1 MNTIWIV
8 LPVLILLMFQ
18 LGMEL
23 NLAAFWRVLKRPL
36 PVVVGLAGQLVLLPA
51 LAFAVGCC
59 FQLPPVF
66 FLGLILIACC
76 PGGSSSNVFSLLA
89 KGDVALSV
97 ILTTLSSVITLFTIP
112 VVVALATRFVS
123 LYSDVQ
129 IHLPVGQLIVQ
140 NLLLMFLPMLLG
152 GCLRIGFPAV
162 ADRLRPV
169 LGWLSFPAL
178 MLLAAVFFL
187 QHYATIVRNFP
198 LLGLTVAVLILLAMG
213 GGWLMSRLA
222 RLKGAQRRTIVIEI
236 GMQNAAQAIA
246 MAGSPF
252 IFHNEEMAIPA
263 IIYALLMNVIL
274 LSYLKILPKHLD
286 PVAG

>member
-169 LGWLSFPAL
+169 LGRLSFPAL

-187 QHYATIVRNFP
+187 
-198 LLGLTVAVLILLAMG
+198 
-213 GGWLMSRLA
+213 
-222 RLKGAQRRTIVIEI
+222 
-236 GMQNAAQAIA
+236 
-246 MAGSPF
+246 
-252 IFHNEEMAIPA
+252 
-263 IIYALLMNVIL
+263 
-274 LSYLKILPKHLD
+274 
-286 PVAG
+286 